1 MKSLLKGVILYVN
14 LCTALAAHARKRP
27 TIVRSRPISQHD
39 KQVTTFSP
47 QGQLLQLHYAQLAA
61 NKGHPSLYFQMND
74 ETIIFLCRSSVGYG
88 KMGDKNTKPT
98 TTRPVALTP
107 NKSVVRIHDSIL
119 GKFTG
124 LQGDGRLLSKHLRAN
139 AMMMHSNFGIEDYP
153 QYLNVKYIVELC
165 AEVQHSLTIRSGARP
180 LAVQAVFMGKCGV
193 DRLGLWKVDVG
204 GFYNECKFCYSG
216 NLDLLGWNEGQVL
229 QKMQD
234 LYSLQDDNVE
244 CDITSNDLFLSKII
258 VELGKILL
266 TDKYSFASNNSN
278 SVASDI
284 YVMKVNPSCRGGIQ
298 IQCATCVKEEDLEE
312 VSTLFS

>member
-1 MKSLLKGVILYVN
+1 
-14 LCTALAAHARKRP
+14 
-27 TIVRSRPISQHD
+27 
-39 KQVTTFSP
+39 
-47 QGQLLQLHYAQLAA
+47 
-61 NKGHPSLYFQMND
+61 
-74 ETIIFLCRSSVGYG
+74 
-88 KMGDKNTKPT
+88 
-98 TTRPVALTP
+98 
-107 NKSVVRIHDSIL
+107 
-119 GKFTG
+119 
-124 LQGDGRLLSKHLRAN
+124 
-139 AMMMHSNFGIEDYP
+139 
-153 QYLNVKYIVELC
+153 
-165 AEVQHSLTIRSGARP
+165 
-180 LAVQAVFMGKCGV
+180 V